1 MAVQI
6 KVGELV
12 VDIAADVSELKLG
25 LDKVNQALKGSNKK
39 VNAFQEIWKGAL
51 RQIGVGLVNFAART
65 VKAGI
70 GKIGDVLRGIGRT
83 VKAAVLDAAQFQTAL
98 SEVASLGVKQMGALR
113 TGIMDVAVSIG
124 EDLPTATRAAYQAIS
139 AGIPE
144 ENVIDFLR
152 VGAEAATAGVTD
164 MATAVDAL
172 STAVNAY
179 GAGADEARLFSDQ
192 FFEVIRLGKT
202 TFPELAQSIG
212 TVLPTAAALGIEFS
226 EVGGALAVMT
236 QKGINT
242 TEAVTALNALLLQM
256 LSPAE
261 QSADQI
267 QKIVDAAGG
276 LEDIDLAL
284 AVAEFDKLNT
294 AVKAELLGN
303 VRSVKAILAIGGEG
317 PDLVKDNILQKIARD
332 AVEASVQ
339 MRDLRRKEEA
349 LATTKGL
356 TRFQEAIQS
365 LAPAAESLNIP
376 VGELTAAMATMVE
389 RGAPINTAMQTLA
402 AIFRQIET
410 PAGNVESA
418 INEIVKDAGGLENID
433 FADFIE
439 EFGKLDKVIKKDIL
453 GGMREVQAASF
464 LTDRKGEGA
473 LEDKIRDIDRAAKI
487 AASRAKRSFSAL
499 GTAIDKVEGSAGAT
513 KKAFAEFAG
522 DMEQELGK
530 AAQAITNF
538 KIDLATPI
546 EVAVGGIAALFN
558 EKLAPHLKP
567 VSDEVAGWLAKVW
580 EGTPENKGLRQS
592 IEDAM
597 TKMDTFIS
605 DDLTEVMQG
614 NKTMTQM
621 FTEWFENLGEQMPG
635 WVDNLW
641 GSEFMTPVRAKIEEI
656 KPELEKLG
664 RAIGA
669 ALARGVVDAWG
680 ELTAPLFR
688 PITDFLFGPA
698 GPYGGG
704 ASGGFGPTPA
714 LPPIPGPTYDPDS
727 VGPPQGLSSAGGAQG
742 AGMTI
747 QGDLHVTVQ
756 PAPGATPDET
766 QRLIEQ
772 VVQESAIFGATRGG
786 TLAEAH

>member
-1 MAVQI
+1 MAEQI

-12 VDIAADVSELKLG
+12 VDIAADVTDLKLG
-25 LDKVNQALKGSNKK
+25 LDKVNAALKNSNKK
-39 VNAFQEIWKGAL
+39 VKTFQEIWKGAL
-51 RQIGVGLVNFAART
+51 RQIGVGLVNFAAKT
-65 VKAGI
+65 VKRGI
-70 GKIGDVLRGIGRT
+70 SKIGDVLRGIGRT
-83 VKAAVLDAAQFQTAL
+83 VKDSVLDAARFQTAL

-113 TGIMDVAVSIG
+113 EGVMDVAVSIG

-192 FFEVIRLGKT
+192 FFEVIKLGKT

-242 TEAVTALNALLLQM
+242 TEAVTALNALLLQL

-261 QSADQI
+261 QSATQI

-276 LEDIDLAL
+276 LEDINLAV

-317 PDLVKDNILQKIARD
+317 PDLTQDNILQQIARD
-332 AVEASVQ
+332 AVEASVK
-339 MRDLRRKEEA
+339 MRDLRRKEED
-349 LATTKGL
+349 LAVTKGL
-356 TRFQEAIQS
+356 KTFQTALQS
-365 LAPAAESLNIP
+365 LAPAAEELNIP
-376 VGELTAAMATMVE
+376 LGEVSAAMATMVE
-389 RGAPINTAMQTLA
+389 RGTPINTAMQTLGA
-402 AIFRQIET
+402 MFRQIEN
-410 PAGNVESA
+410 PAGNVEQA
-418 INEIVKDAGGLENID
+418 INEIVKDAGGLENISL
-433 FADFIE
+433 ADFVE
-439 EFGKLDKVIKKDIL
+439 EFGKLDDVIKTDIL

-464 LTDRKGEGA
+464 LTDREGEGA
-473 LEDKIRDIDRAAKI
+473 LEDKIRDIDRASKL
-487 AASRAKRSFSAL
+487 AASRAKRSFSGLAA
-499 GTAIDKVEGSAGAT
+499 AIDQVEGSAGAT
-513 KKAFAEFAG
+513 KKAFAEFGG
-522 DMEQELGK
+522 DMEHEVDK

-558 EKLAPHLKP
+558 EKLAPHLP
-567 VSDEVAGWLAKVW
+567 AVSSAVAEWLTAVW
-580 EGTPENKGLRQS
+580 KGTPKDPGLQQA
-592 IEDAM
+592 IEDAA
-597 TKMDTFIS
+597 TQMDVRIS
-605 DDLTEVMQG
+605 ADLQEVMQG
-614 NKTMTQM
+614 NITL
-621 FTEWFENLGEQMPG
+621 TEAFEGWFNAVGDNVPKWIDTLWESKIMVELRNTLKEQ
-635 WVDNLW
+635 
-641 GSEFMTPVRAKIEEI
+641 
-656 KPELEKLG
+656 
-664 RAIGA
+664 
-669 ALARGVVDAWG
+669 
-680 ELTAPLFR
+680 
-688 PITDFLFGPA
+688 
-698 GPYGGG
+698 
-704 ASGGFGPTPA
+704 TPA
-714 LPPIPGPTYDPDS
+714 LKAFGRAAGIVLAQGIIIGVATVPNAIMAWLAEGIRFGHSESVRDMYPDIPTLPWPPVLPVRPTQEIDPS
-727 VGPPQGLSSAGGAQG
+727 IQGAGIAEQSGG
-742 AGMTI
+742 AGMTV
-747 QGDLHVTVQ
+747 QGDLHVSVQ
-756 PAPGATPDET
+756 PAPGATPEET
-766 QRLIEQ
+766 RRLIEQ